1 MAGRVYIVGAGPGD
15 PGLITVRAKQLL
27 ELADVVVYDYL
38 VNISL
43 LGYCTSSC
51 EKIYV
56 GKKAGDHTFSQEQ
69 INEILYSQVIEGNK
83 VVRLKGG
90 DPFVFGR
97 GGEEAQYL
105 AQRNIAFEIVPGIT
119 SGIAAPAYAG
129 IPVTHRN
136 LTSTVTFITGHEA
149 EGKDGL
155 NINWQAL
162 ASLKGTLV
170 FYMGV
175 RNLALICNQL
185 ITNGLSKETPVAIIR
200 FGTYNSQQTVKG
212 TLETIGQ
219 IAKETEI
226 KPPALIVVG
235 DVVSLSDELN
245 WFANKPLLGKRILVT
260 RSRIQAS
267 ELSKLLNEKGAE
279 VIELPTIE
287 ILPIDDYSALHNS
300 FRELSQYQ
308 WIVFTSVNAVDY
320 FFHELNELGY
330 DSRLLGTLKLV
341 SIGIETTK
349 ALHKYG
355 LAPDLVP
362 DKFIAEGIV
371 DSFRSI
377 DIKGNNILLPT
388 SNLARDI
395 ISKNLAEMGA
405 KVAVI
410 PVYQN
415 QIPKYEKDFLEH
427 IFSKPIDC
435 ITFTSSST
443 VNNFFALLKEYG
455 IENPGRASK
464 IASIG
469 PITSKAITDRGF
481 IVDIQAE
488 VFTTEHLANEIE
500 KFFSKV

>member
-1 MAGRVYIVGAGPGD
+1 MAGKVYIVGAGPGD
-15 PGLITVRAKQLL
+15 PELITVRAKQLL
-27 ELADVVVYDYL
+27 EEAEVVVYDYL
-38 VNISL
+38 VNTSL
-43 LGYCTSSC
+43 LNYCTSSC

-69 INEILYSQVIEGNK
+69 INEMLYSHAIEGKK

-105 AQRNIAFEIVPGIT
+105 AQRNIAFEIIPGIT

-129 IPVTHRN
+129 IPVTHRD

-155 NINWQAL
+155 NINWPAL
-162 ASLKGTLV
+162 ASLNGTLV

-185 ITNGLSKETPVAIIR
+185 INNGLQKETPVAIIR
-200 FGTYNSQQTVKG
+200 FGTYNFQQTLKG
-212 TLETIGQ
+212 TLETIDD
-219 IAKETEI
+219 IAKLAEI

-235 DVVSLSDELN
+235 DVVSLSEELN

-260 RSRIQAS
+260 RSRTQAS
-267 ELSKLLNEKGAE
+267 TLASKLIQKGAE
-279 VIELPTIE
+279 VVEIPTIE
-287 ILPIDDYSALHNS
+287 ILPLDDYSELHEAIKAIKQ
-300 FRELSQYQ
+300 FQ
-308 WIVFTSVNAVDY
+308 WIIFTSANGVA
-320 FFHELNELGY
+320 FFFQQLNLQGL
-330 DSRLLGTLKLV
+330 DSRALSAAKLV

-349 ALHKYG
+349 ALNKYG
-355 LAPDLVP
+355 LAPDLIP
-362 DKFIAEGIV
+362 DKSTAEGIV

-377 DIKGNNILLPT
+377 NVHGNNVLLPT

-395 ISKNLAEMGA
+395 ISKNLTEMGA
-405 KVAVI
+405 TVTVI

-415 QIPKYEKDFLEH
+415 RIPKYDKAYLEQL
-427 IFSKPIDC
+427 FSQPFDC

-455 IENPGRASK
+455 IENPCKASK
-464 IASIG
+464 LASIG
-469 PITSKAITDRGF
+469 PITSKSITDKGF
-481 IVDIQAE
+481 SVDIQSE
-488 VFTTEHLANEIE
+488 VFTTDHLVDEIE
-500 KFFSKV
+500 RYFSEV